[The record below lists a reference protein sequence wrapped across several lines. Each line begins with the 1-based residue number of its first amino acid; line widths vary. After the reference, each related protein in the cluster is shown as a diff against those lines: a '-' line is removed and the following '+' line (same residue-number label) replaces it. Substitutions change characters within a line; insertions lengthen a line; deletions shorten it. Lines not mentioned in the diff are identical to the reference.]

1 MSAIPL
7 HFQDALT
14 IGKKI
19 ADGEI
24 SSVEVTREMLS
35 RLEKTG
41 PELGAYVT
49 ITGELALQQAQQ
61 ADKEIQKKRIRSPLH
76 GVPIAIKDLLD
87 TKGINTTYGMSIYA
101 DNKPLANAT
110 VVNRLADAGTVLLG
124 KTKLTEGAFSRHHP
138 DVPPPINPWNPD
150 CWTGVSSSGSGV
162 ATAAGLCFA
171 SIGSD
176 TGGSIR
182 FPSASNGIVGLKP
195 TWGRVS
201 RHGVFPLAYSL
212 DHIGPMT
219 RSVADA
225 AVMLNIIAGIDKNDA
240 TSSPRPVPDYLKSI
254 DADISNLIIGIDR
267 AYIETDTDP
276 ELVAAIDEVS
286 ACLESSGGKVVN
298 INIAFEALCKGWPI
312 TTAVEA
318 AHAHRQTFPERKG
331 EYGPLADLI
340 ELGLGVSAA
349 SYMEIELERRSFQ
362 AQLEQLYLSV
372 DVILCPSMPFYGLPK
387 EGSTEMDQA
396 EEALSRTLKF
406 TAPFDYSGSP
416 TLSLPWRP
424 GSKQIPLGIQ
434 LVARHFDEEMLVR
447 VGSFIEKH
455 ATQDMH
461 PLINGEN
468 S

>member
-1 MSAIPL
+1 MSEIPL

-19 ADGEI
+19 RNGEI
-24 SSVEVTREMLS
+24 SSVEITREMLS
-35 RLEKTG
+35 RLENFD
-41 PELGAYVT
+41 PELRSFVT
-49 ITGELALQQAQQ
+49 ITGDLALQQAKQ
-61 ADKEIQKKRIRSPLH
+61 ADKELKKEHIRSPLH

-87 TKGINTTYGMSIYA
+87 TKGIKTTYGMSIYA
-101 DNKPLANAT
+101 DHFPQANAT
-110 VVNRLADAGTVLLG
+110 VVNRLEDAGTVLLG

-138 DVPPPINPWNPD
+138 TVPPPINPWDQD

-182 FPSASNGIVGLKP
+182 FPCAANGIVGLKP

-201 RHGVFPLAYSL
+201 RHGAFPLAYSL

-240 TSSPRPVPDYLKSI
+240 TSSPRPVPDYLENI
-254 DADISNLIIGIDR
+254 DADFSNLIIGIDR
-267 AYIETDTDP
+267 AYIENNTDP
-276 ELVAAIDEVS
+276 ELVAAINEVS
-286 ACLESSGGKVVN
+286 ACLESSGAKLVD
-298 INIAFEALCKGWPI
+298 INIDVEALCSGWPV

-318 AHAHRQTFPERKG
+318 AHAHKQTFPELKS
-331 EYGPLADLI
+331 EYGPLADLL
-340 ELGLGVSAA
+340 ELGLNVDAA

-362 AQLEQLYLSV
+362 AYLEQIYQSV
-372 DVILCPSMPFYGLPK
+372 DIILCPSMPFYGLPK
-387 EGSTEMDQA
+387 EGSPEMDDA
-396 EEALSRTLKF
+396 EEGLSRTLKF

-424 GSKQIPLGIQ
+424 GSKQIPLSIQ

-447 VGSFIEKH
+447 IGSFIEKH
-455 ATQDMH
+455 ATQNMH
-461 PLINGEN
+461 PLIKGE
-468 S
+468 SG